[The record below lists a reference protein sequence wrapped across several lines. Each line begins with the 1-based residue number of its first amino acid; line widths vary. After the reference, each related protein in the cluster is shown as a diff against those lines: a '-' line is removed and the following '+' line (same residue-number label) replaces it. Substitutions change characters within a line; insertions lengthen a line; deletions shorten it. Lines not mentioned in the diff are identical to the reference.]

1 MISEKPA
8 PDLIRGGH
16 LFLGKDHASYDAF
29 GRPYAAA
36 YCDQVFRKVVGV
48 NPVR

>member
-16 LFLGKDHASYDAF
+16 RLLGKDYASYDAF
-29 GRPYAAA
+29 GRPYAAVLLLYYLA
-36 YCDQVFRKVVGV
+36 Y
-48 NPVR
+48 